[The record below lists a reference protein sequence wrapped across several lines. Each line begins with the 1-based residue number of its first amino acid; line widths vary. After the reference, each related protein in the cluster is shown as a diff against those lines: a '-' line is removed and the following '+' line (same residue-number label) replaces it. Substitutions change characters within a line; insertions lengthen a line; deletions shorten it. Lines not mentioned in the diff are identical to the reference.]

1 MDPLRPHPQPVGGT
15 MTGAVY
21 LVGVLLAL
29 DAVLR
34 ILRGVA
40 ALDDGTPG
48 GSGRRPAIFLTEHP
62 TAWGWINLAMGAAL
76 LAVAIGVLLG
86 SARALVYAAVI
97 AVVAALV
104 GFVSIPYYPAWGVI
118 GLVLNTAAL
127 FVLGTVGT
135 TGPWAP
141 RPSGHE
147 SRPRAGTGELP

>member
-1 MDPLRPHPQPVGGT
+1 
-15 MTGAVY
+15 MTGMVY
-21 LVGVLLAL
+21 LVGILLAL
-29 DAVLR
+29 DGVLR

-40 ALDDGTPG
+40 ALGDGTPG
-48 GSGRRPAIFLTEHP
+48 GRRPAIFLTEHA
-62 TAWGWINLAMGAAL
+62 TAWGWIHLVVGAAL

-86 SARALVYAAVI
+86 STRALVYAAVV
-97 AVVAALV
+97 AVVAALA

-141 RPSGHE
+141 KDVGVG
-147 SRPRAGTGELP
+147 SRGPRSPAEGGATGLRAGDDGPSPA

>member
-1 MDPLRPHPQPVGGT
+1 MDPLRPHPQPVGGA
-15 MTGAVY
+15 MTGMVY
-21 LVGVLLAL
+21 LVGILLAL
-29 DAVLR
+29 DGVLR
-34 ILRGVA
+34 IVRGVA

-48 GSGRRPAIFLTEHP
+48 GRRPAGFLTEHP
-62 TAWGWINLAMGAAL
+62 TAWGWIHLAVGAAL

-86 SARALVYAAVI
+86 STRALVYAAVV
-97 AVVAALV
+97 AVVSALI

-141 RPSGHE
+141 SPADAVAA
-147 SRPRAGTGELP
+147 RPRPPG